1 MARSSINGGEGDWK
15 AELSQMVEQIKEVR
29 SHGSSPQTEAGMVR
43 RLSHDGQET
52 AAAKSIINDMDRL
65 SSPVPLVAN
74 TPSPAKLDAEAWSP
88 SCRDS
93 AAYISADCRS

>member
-29 SHGSSPQTEAGMVR
+29 SHGSSPQTEAGMMR

-74 TPSPAKLDAEAWSP
+74 TLRLLNSTPKLGHLLVGILLIT
-88 SCRDS
+88 
-93 AAYISADCRS
+93 Y

>member
-1 MARSSINGGEGDWK
+1 MARSSINGGESDWK

-29 SHGSSPQTEAGMVR
+29 SHGSSPQTEASMIR

-52 AAAKSIINDMDRL
+52 AAMQSVVNDTDGPIPAAAINT
-65 SSPVPLVAN
+65 

-88 SCRDS
+88 SCMYS
-93 AAYISADCRS
+93 AGLHID